1 MNLSLAIKYLYPDAD
16 YFRDYIVQDNGPEPV
31 VREGAEERGLFRYE
45 IRLPEDG
52 EEPIE
57 GVHYHYG
64 IDYNLLTEGVD
75 YDIIE
80 RGPYIAAW
88 NLDVPQPTQE
98 ELEAAWEAYLEAE
111 ANKPPE
117 LSEIEQLRVENT
129 ALQDRLQDV
138 EVIMAELL
146 SI

>member
-1 MNLSLAIKYLYPDAD
+1 MNLAKALLFLFP
-16 YFRDYIVQDNGPEPV
+16 IVDEGAFIIQDNGAEPIL
-31 VREGAEERGLFRYE
+31 RKGAEEKGQVRYE
-45 IRLPEDG
+45 IKQPSEG
-52 EEPIE
+52 EQSIE

-88 NLDVPQPTQE
+88 NLDVPQPTEE

-117 LSEIEQLRVENT
+117 LSEIERLRIENT

>member
-1 MNLSLAIKYLYPDAD
+1 MNISAAIMHMHPKSDPVHD
-16 YFRDYIVQDNGPEPV
+16 FMVRDDGPEPV
-31 VREGAEERGLFRYE
+31 LREGVDGHIRYE
-45 IRLPEDG
+45 IRPLEED
-52 EEPIE
+52 ESKLIE
-57 GVHYHYG
+57 GVHYRYAV
-64 IDYNLLTEGVD
+64 DFNRLVEGKD

-88 NLDVPQPTQE
+88 NLDAPQPTEE
-98 ELEAAWEAYLEAE
+98 ELEAAWQAYLEAE

-117 LSEIEQLRVENT
+117 LSEVEQLRVENT

-138 EVIMAELL
+138 EVIIAELL

>member
-1 MNLSLAIKYLYPDAD
+1 MNIAQAIMYLYPKANPMYD
-16 YFRDYIVQDNGPEPV
+16 FIVQDNGPEPV
-31 VREGAEERGLFRYE
+31 LREGIDGRTRYE
-45 IRLPEDG
+45 IRPLEED
-52 EEPIE
+52 ETEYIE
-57 GVHYHYG
+57 NVHYYYKV
-64 IDYNLLTEGVD
+64 DFNRLVEGVD

-88 NLDVPQPTQE
+88 NLEAPQPTKA
-98 ELEAAWEAYLEAE
+98 ELEAAWQAYLEAE
-111 ANKPPE
+111 AKKPPE
-117 LSEIEQLRVENT
+117 LSEVEQIRAENT

>member
-1 MNLSLAIKYLYPDAD
+1 MNISLAITHLYPRANSL
-16 YFRDYIVQDNGPEPV
+16 RDFIVQDNGPEPV
-31 VREGAEERGLFRYE
+31 QREGVDGRVLYE
-45 IRLPEDG
+45 IRPLKED
-52 EEPIE
+52 ETEYIE
-57 GVHYHYG
+57 GVHYHHAV
-64 IDYNLLTEGVD
+64 DFNQQVEGED

-88 NLDVPQPTQE
+88 NLDSPQPTE
-98 ELEAAWEAYLEAE
+98 AELEAAWEAYLEAE

-117 LSEIEQLRVENT
+117 LSEVEKLRTENT
-129 ALQDRLQDV
+129 ALQNRLQDV

>member
-1 MNLSLAIKYLYPDAD
+1 VDFNRL
-16 YFRDYIVQDNGPEPV
+16 V
-31 VREGAEERGLFRYE
+31 EG
-45 IRLPEDG
+45 I
-52 EEPIE
+52 
-57 GVHYHYG
+57 
-64 IDYNLLTEGVD
+64 D

-88 NLDVPQPTQE
+88 NLDVPQPKEE
-98 ELEAAWEAYLEAE
+98 ELEVAWQAYLEAE
-111 ANKPPE
+111 AKKPPE
-117 LSEIEQLRVENT
+117 LSEVEQIRAENT

>member
-1 MNLSLAIKYLYPDAD
+1 MNKAQAIMYLHPSANPLLD
-16 YFRDYIVQDNGPEPV
+16 FVVQDNGAEPV
-31 VREGAEERGLFRYE
+31 LHEGAEEKGRVRYE
-45 IRLPEDG
+45 IKPPGEG
-52 EEPIE
+52 EEPVE
-57 GVHYHYG
+57 GIHYRYG
-64 IDYNLLTEGVD
+64 IDYNRLVEGKD

-88 NLDVPQPTQE
+88 NLDVPQPTE
-98 ELEAAWEAYLEAE
+98 VELEAAWEAYLEAE

-117 LSEIEQLRVENT
+117 LSEVEQLRAENK

-138 EVIMAELL
+138 EVIVAELL